1 MWGPILRLL
10 SLPSLFSQEVGLE
23 APTNWLPSA
32 PWTREDSG
40 RAWGA
45 LFTWSR
51 RYIWE
56 DVLSSINMTGE
67 FPGHQGIPIT
77 LTHIGQDPGSK
88 RFKEERCLK
97 SEIVG
102 WRTGSKP
109 GSIYCPWSLLSWLC
123 PETVLSTGLHRPGED
138 REC

>member
-1 MWGPILRLL
+1 M
-10 SLPSLFSQEVGLE
+10 
-23 APTNWLPSA
+23 
-32 PWTREDSG
+32 
-40 RAWGA
+40 
-45 LFTWSR
+45 FTWSR
-51 RYIWE
+51 RCIWE

-102 WRTGSKP
+102 WRTGPSTAPGVCSP
-109 GSIYCPWSLLSWLC
+109 GSALKLYLAQASIDLERTENVNNPKLI
-123 PETVLSTGLHRPGED
+123 PEPLNRKGSSETDLGFKLKTLRLKAIL
-138 REC
+138 